1 MAVTPYQGL
10 GQIWLM
16 NPLFFKNNTLF
27 AVRSPLF
34 FSLLAN
40 IHTKK
45 RHWQSWTYKTK
56 SKKKTLLA
64 IQRF

>member
-1 MAVTPYQGL
+1 MEQMAVTPYQGL

-27 AVRSPLF
+27 AVHSPLF

-45 RHWQSWTYKTK
+45 GTGSPGPTRQN
-56 SKKKTLLA
+56 
-64 IQRF
+64 